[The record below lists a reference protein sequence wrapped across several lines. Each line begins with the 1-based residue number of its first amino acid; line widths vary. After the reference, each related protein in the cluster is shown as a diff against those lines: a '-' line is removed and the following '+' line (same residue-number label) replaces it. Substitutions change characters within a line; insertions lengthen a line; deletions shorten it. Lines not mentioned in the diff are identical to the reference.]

1 MNAHP
6 YFDLRLHDDAELAAL
21 LDAPLIRR
29 ELVQAWPL
37 SSVEKI
43 HLADGRVYIYKAQRA
58 PTVEPAFYAAMA
70 AHAAQSAVA
79 AEATRLLVGAQTLWE
94 EAPYA
99 CLLLEYVDAPPF
111 AEVYRTYE
119 LRPSACSLITRFI
132 GALPE
137 DVPVYLDVG
146 TPERWDAFVKE
157 TIDLLRLLHAEG
169 ACPQVEHQTI
179 MRLAHKLE
187 ARVELADLCR
197 ESQLLHGDL
206 KPDNVLMTDLT
217 IRVIDWQRP
226 LRGPRLLDVGT
237 LLEGL
242 GVDPIPHV
250 GKDVMV
256 MRRVLDVHWLAECA
270 LRWFP
275 AGRKTYDAQI
285 AALIREI
292 LRA

>member
-1 MNAHP
+1 MEAHP

-21 LDAPLIRR
+21 LDAPLLRR
-29 ELVQAWPL
+29 EPVQAWPL
-37 SSVEKI
+37 SCVEKI

-70 AHAAQSAVA
+70 AHAAQSAVT

-99 CLLLEYVDAPPF
+99 CMLLEYVDAPPF
-111 AEVYRTYE
+111 AEVYRTQE
-119 LRPSACSLITRFI
+119 LRPSACSVITRFI
-132 GALPE
+132 GELPQ
-137 DVPVYLDVG
+137 DVPVYLDIG
-146 TPERWDAFVKE
+146 TPARWNALVDQ
-157 TIDLLRLLHAEG
+157 TIDLLRLLDAEG
-169 ACPQVEHQTI
+169 ACPQLDLGTI
-179 MRLAHKLE
+179 TRLAHKLE

-206 KPDNVLMTDLT
+206 KPDNVLMTGLAFR
-217 IRVIDWQRP
+217 IIDWQRP
-226 LRGPRLLDVGT
+226 MRGPRLLDVGT

-250 GKDVMV
+250 GQDVMV
-256 MRRVLDVHWLAECA
+256 MRRVLDIHWLAECA

>member
-1 MNAHP
+1 MEAHP

-21 LDAPLIRR
+21 LDAPLLRR
-29 ELVQAWPL
+29 EPVQAWPL
-37 SSVEKI
+37 SAVEKI
-43 HLADGRVYIYKAQRA
+43 HLADGRVFIYKAQRA

-70 AHAAQSAVA
+70 AHAAQSASA
-79 AEATRLLVGAQTLWE
+79 AAASRLLVDAQTLWE

-111 AEVYRTYE
+111 AEVYRTQA
-119 LRPSACSLITRFI
+119 LRPSACSVITRFI
-132 GALPE
+132 GELPQ
-137 DVPVYLDVG
+137 DVPVYLDIG
-146 TPERWDAFVKE
+146 TPARWNALVDQ
-157 TIDLLRLLHAEG
+157 TIDLLRLLDAEG
-169 ACPQVEHQTI
+169 ACPQLDLGTI
-179 MRLAHKLE
+179 TRLAHKLE

-206 KPDNVLMTDLT
+206 KPDNVLMTGLAFR
-217 IRVIDWQRP
+217 IIDWQRP

-250 GKDVMV
+250 GQDVMV
-256 MRRVLDVHWLAECA
+256 MRRVLDIHWLAECA

>member
-6 YFDLRLHDDAELAAL
+6 YFDLRLHDDTELAAL

-29 ELVQAWPL
+29 EPVQAWPL
-37 SSVEKI
+37 SCVEKI

-70 AHAAQSAVA
+70 AHAAQSAVT

-242 GVDPIPHV
+242 GVDPIPYV

-256 MRRVLDVHWLAECA
+256 MRRVLDIHWLAECA

>member
-37 SSVEKI
+37 SCVEKI

-79 AEATRLLVGAQTLWE
+79 ADATRLLVGAQTLWE

-256 MRRVLDVHWLAECA
+256 MRRVLDIHWLAECA

-285 AALIREI
+285 AALIREV